1 MARKQ
6 VTPSVPPS
14 TPTTAS
20 RASGRDVQAAVK
32 AGMTHAQ
39 AVCAARGAALTETRA
54 LVLELLLRREG
65 TAKAYD
71 LLADMQQRQPGVA
84 PMTVYR
90 ALDFLVEQGLVHK
103 VASNSSFV
111 VCRHA
116 EHPHLDPVFM
126 VCAQCGTATEW
137 DDPAMG
143 KHLARALASTG
154 FHAQGVEIKG
164 ECAQCAAAGAAP
176 DHPAPS
182 R

>member
-1 MARKQ
+1 MA
-6 VTPSVPPS
+6 
-14 TPTTAS
+14 
-20 RASGRDVQAAVK
+20 
-32 AGMTHAQ
+32 HAQ
-39 AVCAARGAALTETRA
+39 AVCAGRGATLTETRA

-90 ALDFLVEQGLVHK
+90 ALDFLVEHGLVHK

-116 EHPHLDPVFM
+116 DHPHLDPVFM
-126 VCAQCGTATEW
+126 VCGQCGTATEW

-143 KHLARALASTG
+143 KHLARALATTG

-164 ECAQCAAAGAAP
+164 ECARCAATGSTPGPAA
-176 DHPAPS
+176 HS